1 MRLLTRRFAAMTVGL
16 VTVVAGLGLTAAP
29 AAATPATI
37 TGTVLAADTGQPP
50 TTGACV
56 YAYGDSDGSLVAGA
70 CIDST
75 GAYTI
80 EGLEAGVAYRLQVSA
95 IVPYPN
101 ATWLPG
107 GPTFNDAQAVQAP
120 ATADATIPLAGTLT
134 GTLTRSDGSSAA
146 DENVTVY
153 LADRHESCCG
163 SVLTSADGTWTID
176 GLYPTTYKV
185 AFGLSSSSWAFG
197 KTDWASGDPIA
208 VTAGATVR
216 VDDTLILPASVS
228 GTVTA
233 TGTGAPVEGAC
244 VELRN
249 VDPNGNGSSGCAD
262 ASGAY
267 RADFVSPGDYRVLFT
282 DPEGRYAAEYYDNT
296 TDPAAA
302 KVITVARG
310 DQIAGIDAAL
320 TPGALLT
327 GRVIDANTRK
337 PIEGVCP
344 AAYAGRRGDWIV
356 GQHPECSQADGRW
369 RISALPAGG
378 TTVYFNSEG
387 AHLATWAYSS
397 DTQAMATVFKLISG
411 ATTTLRDV
419 KLRLGG
425 VLAGTVTDARTGA
438 PVAGAWVTVDG
449 FNPRAGPG
457 EGVHTDQT
465 DSSGHYAIPGLET
478 DDYTPLTY
486 AGDAYGFE
494 WSGNADSKA
503 TATPISVRAGRTT
516 TYDVALD
523 PAAILTGQVIGASGS
538 PTPSYAVVDVFT
550 LTGDP
555 VGWSRD
561 VRSDGTLEVTG
572 LPGGNVVVR
581 LTRFADDGTE
591 TVVWHDGKAT
601 RAEAATVATTSGET
615 TTIVTHV
622 PWD

>member
-16 VTVVAGLGLTAAP
+16 VTVVAGLGFTAAP
-29 AAATPATI
+29 AAAEPATI

-56 YAYGDSDGSLVAGA
+56 YAYGDGDGSLAASA

-95 IVPYPN
+95 STPYPDE
-101 ATWLPG
+101 TWLPG

-134 GTLTRSDGSSAA
+134 GTLTRSDGSPAA
-146 DENVTVY
+146 DENVNVY
-153 LADRHESCCG
+153 LADREESCCVSATG
-163 SVLTSADGTWTID
+163 ADGTWMMD

-185 AFGLSSSSWAFG
+185 AFGAAASSWAFG

-208 VTAGATVR
+208 VAAGATVR

-233 TGTGAPVEGAC
+233 AGTGAPVEGAC

-249 VDPNGNGSSGCAD
+249 VDPNGNGASGCTD

-267 RADFVSPGDYRVLFT
+267 RADVVSPGDYRVLFT
-282 DPEGRYAAEYYDNT
+282 DPQGRYAAEYYDNT

-302 KVITVARG
+302 KVITIARG

-320 TPGALLT
+320 TPGAVLT
-327 GRVIDANTRK
+327 GRVVDAATRR

-356 GQHPECSQADGRW
+356 GQHRECSQADGRW
-369 RISALPAGG
+369 RISALPAGR
-378 TTVYFNSEG
+378 TTVHFDSEG
-387 AHLATWAYSS
+387 AYLSTWAYSS
-397 DTQAMATVFKLISG
+397 DTQARATVFTLTAG
-411 ATTTLRDV
+411 AITTLRDV

-438 PVAGAWVTVDG
+438 PVAGAFVTVDD

-457 EGVHTDQT
+457 EGRHTART

-478 DDYTPLTY
+478 DDYRPLTY
-486 AGDAYGFE
+486 AGGAYGFE

-503 TATPISVRAGRTT
+503 TATPIWVRAGRTT

-538 PTPSYAVVDVFT
+538 PTSSSAVVDVFT
-550 LTGDP
+550 TTGDP
-555 VGWSRD
+555 VGWSSD
-561 VRSDGTLEVTG
+561 VPSDALEVTG

-581 LTRFADDGTE
+581 LTHFADDGSE
-591 TVVWHDGKAT
+591 TVVWHDGKRT
-601 RAEAATVATTSGET
+601 RAEADTVPTTSGET
-615 TTIVTHV
+615 TAIVTHV